1 MAATNHGFACPI
13 DSGSERCPLVFTD
26 SVLYNLYMSRQMAIS
41 EVRKAL
47 PTLLKE
53 IQRAGTTVEITN
65 RGVTVARLIGPQND
79 EAGTARAL
87 LSLRQALPRRRVR
100 RGDVSVHK
108 TDYLTRRHD

>member
-1 MAATNHGFACPI
+1 M
-13 DSGSERCPLVFTD
+13 
-26 SVLYNLYMSRQMAIS
+26 YNLYMSRQMAIS

-47 PTLLKE
+47 PALLKE

-65 RGVTVARLIGPQND
+65 RGVTVARLIGPPTD

-87 LSLRQALPRRRVR
+87 LALRQALPRRRGR

-108 TDYLTRRHD
+108 TDHLTRRHD

>member
-1 MAATNHGFACPI
+1 M
-13 DSGSERCPLVFTD
+13 
-26 SVLYNLYMSRQMAIS
+26 YNLYMSRQMAIS

-47 PTLLKE
+47 PSLLRE

-65 RGVTVARLIGPQND
+65 RGVTVARLIGPVTD

-87 LSLRQALPRRRVR
+87 LALRQALPRRRGR

-108 TDYLTRRHD
+108 SDYLTRRHD

>member
-1 MAATNHGFACPI
+1 M
-13 DSGSERCPLVFTD
+13 
-26 SVLYNLYMSRQMAIS
+26 YNLYMSRQMAIS

-47 PTLLKE
+47 PALLKE

-65 RGVTVARLIGPQND
+65 RGVTVARLIGPPTD

-100 RGDVSVHK
+100 RADVSVRK
-108 TDYLTRRHD
+108 TDYLTNRHD

>member
-1 MAATNHGFACPI
+1 M
-13 DSGSERCPLVFTD
+13 
-26 SVLYNLYMSRQMAIS
+26 YNLYMSRQMAIS

-47 PTLLKE
+47 PSLLKE

-65 RGVTVARLIGPQND
+65 RGVTVARLIGPRAD

-87 LSLRQALPRRRVR
+87 LALRKTLPRRRAR

-108 TDYLTRRHD
+108 TDYLTKRHD